1 MVCCIVFC
9 ANSDDH
15 YDSRGLDNHFPVLLG
30 AQKGLENHFPVLLGS
45 PKGLENDYPVLLNHD
60 GC

>member
-15 YDSRGLDNHFPVLLG
+15 YDSRGL
-30 AQKGLENHFPVLLGS
+30 ENHFPVLLGTRRGLDNDFPVLFEH
-45 PKGLENDYPVLLNHD
+45 PKGLENDFPVLLNHN
-60 GC
+60 GH